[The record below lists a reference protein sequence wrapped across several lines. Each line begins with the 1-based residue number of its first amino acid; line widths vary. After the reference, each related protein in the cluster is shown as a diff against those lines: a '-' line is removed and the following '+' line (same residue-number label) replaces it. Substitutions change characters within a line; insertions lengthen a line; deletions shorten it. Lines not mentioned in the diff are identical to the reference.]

1 MYVCHILLSNVMK
14 CVMSCHL
21 SYVVVYGH
29 CSLTAAHLPPPP
41 PPLPPPSPIVLCR
54 AFEMFLRDHADLL
67 NAKKDDGYNSLHLAA
82 LNNNFAIAKMIVEHV
97 SASTHIHRH
106 TRTHTHTHTLT
117 HTH

>member
-41 PPLPPPSPIVLCR
+41 PPIVLCR
-54 AFEMFLRDHADLL
+54 AFELFLRDHADLL

-97 SASTHIHRH
+97 RAHMHIHRH
-106 TRTHTHTHTLT
+106 THTHAHTHTHTDTHILT
-117 HTH
+117 H